1 MQLGERKNI
10 QNTGKEKA
18 KLSLFVNNKIV
29 YMETQREL
37 TEKLLEIIRKDKIN
51 VQKFIA
57 LLYQIII
64 VWKI

>member
-29 YMETQREL
+29 YMETRREL

>member
-18 KLSLFVNNKIV
+18 KLSLLVNNKIV